1 MSPLPFT
8 GEGGPKGRERAI
20 ATGPHPPPPSHK
32 WERGANWLSDSNK
45 QMTSMAF
52 ASNSLADWLS
62 YQERTHPK
70 AIELGLERTRAVA
83 LRLGLLPAQ
92 SVTLTVA
99 GTNGKG
105 SSVTLAAAIYQA
117 AGYRVGRFTSPH
129 LLRYNERVAIDGVE
143 VSDEALCRAFAAIET
158 ARAEIPLT
166 YFEFGTLA
174 ALWLFHEAAV
184 QVQVLEV
191 GLGGRLD
198 AVNIVDADCAL
209 VTNIGLD
216 HTDWLGPDRDS
227 IGFEKAGIMRAGK
240 PAIYVETSPP
250 QRLLQH
256 AAAVGAPL
264 ALLGRDFAWTHNAD
278 RSWNWR
284 GGTVAYAALP
294 PPALAGEVQYR
305 NAAGVL
311 AAVNALQPLCPVNE
325 AALRAALPAL
335 TLAGRYQR
343 IGNTILDVAHNVESA
358 EVLADNLRS
367 ERGPGKTWL
376 VLGMLADKPVEA
388 VCAVLAPLV
397 QGTLF
402 GGLPPP
408 RGLDARSLQQRAA
421 VAGLNGQV
429 LDGVAEA
436 YRAAQ
441 ALAGPDD
448 RILVCGSFLTVAAV
462 ADLLF

>member
-1 MSPLPFT
+1 MSF
-8 GEGGPKGRERAI
+8 A
-20 ATGPHPPPPSHK
+20 PS
-32 WERGANWLSDSNK
+32 
-45 QMTSMAF
+45 
-52 ASNSLADWLS
+52 ASAPLADWLT
-62 YQERTHPK
+62 YQERTHPN
-70 AIELGLERTRAVA
+70 AIELGLDRTRVVA

-92 SVTLTVA
+92 AVTLTVA

-105 SSVTLAAAIYQA
+105 SSVTLAAGIYQA

-143 VSDEALCRAFAAIET
+143 VSDEALCRAFAAIEV

-184 QVQVLEV
+184 DVQVLEV

-227 IGFEKAGIMRAGK
+227 IGFEKAGIMRGGK
-240 PAIYVETSPP
+240 PAVYADDSPP
-250 QRLLQH
+250 RRLLDH
-256 AAAVGAPL
+256 AAAIGAPL
-264 ALLGRDFAWTHNAD
+264 VLAGLDFSFALNAD
-278 RSWNWR
+278 RGWNWR
-284 GGTVAYAALP
+284 GGVAYSGLP
-294 PPALAGEVQYR
+294 EPALSGEVQYR

-311 AAVNALQPLCPVNE
+311 AAVAALQPLLPVSE
-325 AALRAALPAL
+325 AAIRAALP
-335 TLAGRYQR
+335 TMVLAGRYQR
-343 IGNTILDVAHNVESA
+343 LGNTILDVAHNVESA
-358 EVLADNLRS
+358 EVLADNLRG
-367 ERGPGKTWL
+367 EGGTGGTWL

-397 QGTLF
+397 QGAVF

-408 RGLDARSLQQRAA
+408 RGLDGEALQQRAA
-421 VAGLNGQV
+421 TAGLNGQAV
-429 LDGVAEA
+429 SGIAEA
-436 YRAAQ
+436 YRMAQ
-441 ALAGPDD
+441 SLSGPDD

-462 ADLLF
+462 ASLLF